1 MAYTKTIWKN
11 DQLPAINEGNLN
23 NIENGIEEAHNS
35 IDKVNNNIGN
45 LSNLNTDIKDNLVN
59 AINNVNKKSLL
70 KISKSSKSSFELGK
84 YGFTKVPLDVEE
96 IKIGEKFALQDGSIV
111 NVSNE
116 TLNVLII
123 YTCVAD
129 NNIENGYML
138 AGVKEHS
145 YTLIAFSTA
154 TNMSSSA
161 TFTEIAT
168 MKPND
173 KITMRIGKHSATS
186 VGIETKTSIFVKEM

>member
-70 KISKSSKSSFELGK
+70 KISKSSKSSFQLGA
-84 YGFTKVPLDVEE
+84 YGFTKVPLTVQE

-138 AGVKEHS
+138 AGVIGQS
-145 YTLIAFSTA
+145 YTIIAFSTA
-154 TNMSSSA
+154 TNMAASA

-186 VGIETKTSIFVKEM
+186 VSVETKTSIFVKEM

>member
-1 MAYTKTIWKN
+1 M
-11 DQLPAINEGNLN
+11 L
-23 NIENGIEEAHNS
+23 
-35 IDKVNNNIGN
+35 VNKIMQV
-45 LSNLNTDIKDNLVN
+45 LSNLFGNGTKISASEIAIKNSNGRGITIENILN
-59 AINNVNKKSLL
+59 KSYLKIKKSA
-70 KISKSSKSSFELGK
+70 KSSFQLGSYGSTDIPLTEEEFKNGDKLELK
-84 YGFTKVPLDVEE
+84 
-96 IKIGEKFALQDGSIV
+96 DGSIV

-116 TLNVLII
+116 TLNVVII
-123 YTCVAD
+123 YTCVTD

-138 AGVKEHS
+138 AGVIGQS

-186 VGIETKTSIFVKEM
+186 VGVETKTSIFVKEM

>member
-59 AINNVNKKSLL
+59 AINNVNKKSYL
-70 KISKSSKSSFELGK
+70 KIKKSAKSSFQLEDYGSTDIPLTEQEFKNGDKFELK
-84 YGFTKVPLDVEE
+84 
-96 IKIGEKFALQDGSIV
+96 DGSIV
-111 NVSNE
+111 NVSDE
-116 TLNVLII
+116 TLNVVII

-138 AGVKEHS
+138 AGVKERS